1 MGRGKMGISPIL
13 AAMTPLR
20 LLSLAALLASG
31 SPAAL
36 AAVLCGQPCEGL
48 IQEAQAL
55 DGQGKYQEALEKLRS
70 AQKADPQA
78 SMPIAMES
86 SLVLRL
92 SERVPPEKAAEWR
105 DAARGLANRALAVAP
120 DDPVARETLR
130 VLDDDGPSPLH
141 EPNREA
147 AAFVTEA
154 ESQFAQRNFREA
166 LKKYQA
172 AMKAD
177 PQFSYAWV
185 GAGDCYYAQEDW
197 ANAES
202 MFRRATEIEAH
213 NSQAWRYLADT
224 LFNMGKL
231 EAAEKALLSAIVAD
245 PSQHPNWIK
254 LASIREREGLPLK
267 RLALRRGVSVV
278 VKEDGKYGVK
288 IEEPADKKTDTPDF
302 AVRLMLG
309 ASESNMRAANKAA
322 QPYEIELASWRAAM
336 KVADE
341 LKANTGKELRD
352 PALRQIQA
360 LARDGQLEPAI
371 LILMFRQSYRP
382 ALDAWLAAHP
392 GGVKVFID
400 RYGLRP

>member
-105 DAARGLANRALAVAP
+105 EAARGLANRALAVAP

-147 AAFVTEA
+147 AAVVAEA

-197 ANAES
+197 ASAES

-231 EAAEKALLSAIVAD
+231 EAAEKVLLSAIVAD

-254 LASIREREGLPLK
+254 LASIREQEGLPLK

-278 VKEDGKYGVK
+278 VNADGKYTLNVDK
-288 IEEPADKKTDTPDF
+288 PADEKTDTPDF

-309 ASESNMRAANKAA
+309 AGAANLRKADKKA
-322 QPYEIELASWRAAM
+322 SPYEIELAAWRDAM

-341 LKANTGKELRD
+341 MKASTGKELKD
-352 PALRQIQA
+352 PAFRQIQA
-360 LARDGQLEPAI
+360 LARDGQLGPAI